1 MPKLVYSK
9 KLQDLLAERVNEAFE
24 QADNSCTSGYDNDGS
39 TGKEIFENGV
49 ELGLAMA
56 SANQDAYYGNA
67 GDGAGSVFFVLA
79 DSEEAAC
86 ARVETWEED
95 SDAGEG

>member
-1 MPKLVYSK
+1 MAEIVYSK
-9 KLQDLLAERVNEAFE
+9 RLEELLESRVDAAYE
-24 QADNSCTSGYDNDGS
+24 QADGTCTAGYDNDGS

-56 SANQDAYYGNA
+56 KANQNAYYGNS